1 MSFIRS
7 RAGDLGV
14 LLSLR
19 RVLVTLHVVV
29 LGVMLCGG
37 PMRLGC
43 ALVMIG
49 RFCVGLTGH
58 LDLSLFGE
66 FPVIH

>member
-1 MSFIRS
+1 
-7 RAGDLGV
+7 
-14 LLSLR
+14 
-19 RVLVTLHVVV
+19 
-29 LGVMLCGG
+29 
-37 PMRLGC
+37 
-43 ALVMIG
+43 VMIG